1 MKVRM
6 FTKVLLT
13 SGRTAYIVEIFDNG
27 KAFLAD
33 IDLDDG
39 EVDTDLIYP
48 KDIKKILD
56 Y

>member
-6 FTKVLLT
+6 FSKILLA
-13 SGRTAYIVEIFDNG
+13 SGRTAYIVEIFDSG

-39 EVDTDLIYP
+39 EVDTDWIYP
-48 KDIKKILD
+48 KDIAKVLD

>member
-1 MKVRM
+1 MEVRM
-6 FTKVLLT
+6 FSKVLLI

-33 IDLDDG
+33 IDLEDG
-39 EVDTDLIYP
+39 EVDTDWIYP
-48 KDIKKILD
+48 KDIQTVLE

>member
-6 FTKVLLT
+6 FSKVLLS
-13 SGRTAYIVEIFDNG
+13 SGRTAYIVEIFKDG
-27 KAFLAD
+27 EAFLAD

-39 EVDTDLIYP
+39 EVSTEEIYP
-48 KDIKKILD
+48 DDIKEVLR